1 MLSRRRLISEHGGDA
16 VRITNTTCGAHPGKA
31 GATNV
36 SIAIRQA
43 IEILI
48 CA

>member
-31 GATNV
+31 GATN
-36 SIAIRQA
+36 
-43 IEILI
+43 EITSRRRLFST
-48 CA
+48 